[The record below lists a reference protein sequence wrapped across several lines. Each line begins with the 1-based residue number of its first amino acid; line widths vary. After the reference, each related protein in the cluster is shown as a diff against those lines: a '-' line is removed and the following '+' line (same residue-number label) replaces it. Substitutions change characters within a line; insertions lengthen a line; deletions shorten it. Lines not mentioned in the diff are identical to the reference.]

1 MCLPPTRE
9 HSWAPSRRRLL
20 TSLAAAAA
28 AAAVS
33 PARLFAESWGPRD
46 VAFVHTHTHEQLSV
60 TYFAGG
66 FYDSDSLAALN
77 WFLRDHR
84 TGDQHP
90 IDPALFDILH
100 ELRLATGTAA
110 PFQVISGYR
119 SPRTNGMLREKS
131 RGVAAGSLHLQGR
144 AIDIRLADVSSAAL
158 RDAAIRL
165 GRGGV
170 GYYASSDFVHLDT
183 GRFRTW

>member
-1 MCLPPTRE
+1 M
-9 HSWAPSRRRLL
+9 
-20 TSLAAAAA
+20 LAAVTA
-28 AAAVS
+28 AAAVAPRS
-33 PARLFAESWGPRD
+33 LFAASREPRE
-46 VAFVHTHTHEQLSV
+46 VAFVHTHTREQLSV
-60 TYFAGG
+60 TYFADGI
-66 FYDSDSLAALN
+66 YDTDSLAALN

-90 IDPALFDILH
+90 VDPALFDLLH
-100 ELRLATGTAA
+100 DLRIATGTAS
-110 PFQVISGYR
+110 PYQVISGYR

-165 GRGGV
+165 RHGGV